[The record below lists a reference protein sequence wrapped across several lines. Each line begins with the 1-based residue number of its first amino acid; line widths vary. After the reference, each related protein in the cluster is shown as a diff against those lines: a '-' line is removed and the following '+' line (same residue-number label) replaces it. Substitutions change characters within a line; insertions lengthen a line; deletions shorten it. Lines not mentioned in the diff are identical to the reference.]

1 MFISTSLHINKFYTA
16 HPRKSCFDL
25 CKELHEET
33 MTEYIKRQV
42 KKTTIHDIR
51 DHAELTALVTI
62 FIFSIMGVTP

>member
-1 MFISTSLHINKFYTA
+1 
-16 HPRKSCFDL
+16 
-25 CKELHEET
+25 